1 MRTRCPQGCHD
12 NGYATTLRSQ
22 ITAGFKD
29 KLILLRGYTDMAAG
43 MSDLNLPYFNIPDL
57 FMSKKLVVPPPITVA
72 GPTLAP
78 PILPALPPS
87 QAPGLDHE
95 APLEFKSPVQQAFEA
110 LPFASIG
117 AEISAAKP
125 PPASYS
131 SAVQT
136 RAPKPKRA
144 ITPELDSS
152 GSTSSSDDDEA
163 IITNVRAPHTV
174 IRPRKLNPNVVSAHS
189 DLPSCSDCIPI

>member
-1 MRTRCPQGCHD
+1 
-12 NGYATTLRSQ
+12 
-22 ITAGFKD
+22 
-29 KLILLRGYTDMAAG
+29 MAAG
-43 MSDLNLPYFNIPDL
+43 MSDLNLPYFSIPDL
-57 FMSKKLVVPPPITVA
+57 FMSKKLVVATSNSIA

-78 PILPALPPS
+78 PILPALPTS
-87 QAPGLDHE
+87 QVPGLDPE
-95 APLEFKSPVQQAFEA
+95 APIEFQSPAQQAFEA

-117 AEISAAKP
+117 AEISAARS

-163 IITNVRAPHTV
+163 IITNVRASLTGA
-174 IRPRKLNPNVVSAHS
+174 RPRRLNPNVVSTHS
-189 DLPSCSDCIPI
+189 DPPPVYCAVLP